1 MDMDSGSW
9 LHGYATT
16 NAGGGFMCGY
26 GASRCRYGFLGSRY
40 LSALALSL
48 FLVIC

>member
-16 NAGGGFMCGY
+16 NAGGNNGFMCGY
-26 GASRCRYGFLGSRY
+26 AASRYGFLGS
-40 LSALALSL
+40 SS
-48 FLVIC
+48 

>member
-16 NAGGGFMCGY
+16 NAGDGFMCGY
-26 GASRCRYGFLGSRY
+26 GASRYGFLGSR
-40 LSALALSL
+40 
-48 FLVIC
+48 